1 MMASYLILTPP
12 EAAGGNLEKTRFIR
26 DGFSFPAFLFPVL
39 WLLFHR
45 LWFYAIVAFLIQM
58 IGFQLLSMQGL
69 GPAGAAIIFAVHFL
83 TAFEGRHLV
92 FSSLSSRGWR
102 PEGLLSAGDLATAED
117 IYFSDMEPA
126 EKEDIP
132 AVKWD
137 MPPSSGSQSRGNAF
151 GLPGY
156 DGGR

>member
-12 EAAGGNLEKTRFIR
+12 EAKGENLEKTRFVR
-26 DGFSFPAFLFPVL
+26 DGFAFLAFLFPVL

-45 LWFYAIVAFLIQM
+45 LWFYAIAVFLIQA
-58 IGFQLLSMQGL
+58 IGIQLLSMQGFGL
-69 GPAGAAIIFAVHFL
+69 AGCAVIFAVHLL
-83 TAFEGRHLV
+83 TALEGRHLQ
-92 FSSLSSRGWR
+92 FSELSSRGWR
-102 PEGLLSAGDLATAED
+102 QEGLLSAPNLVTAED
-117 IYFSDMEPA
+117 IYFSDIEA
-126 EKEDIP
+126 GEEEDIP

-137 MPPSSGSQSRGNAF
+137 MPPSSGSKSYGAAF